1 MSLADAG
8 GDAGAQAGVPHT
20 HKHAETHTHT
30 HLTDFPLKF
39 TVSSHGGGNDVK

>member
-20 HKHAETHTHT
+20 HKHAETHTH
-30 HLTDFPLKF
+30 LTDFPLKF